1 MEDSN
6 GKGRLY
12 EYAVLYHPEPE
23 EDGVKRLKSELIV
36 GVKQAL
42 VRSQQEAMILA
53 AREIPEKY
61 LDKLDEV
68 EIAVRPF

>member
-23 EDGVKRLKSELIV
+23 EEDGKRPRSELIV
-36 GVKQAL
+36 NVQQVL